1 MRNGN
6 PDDFELTTDRISKY
20 KEDGYIPFPSFL
32 NQSEVQECNQRIEN
46 YIKEIVPKIPGTEVF
61 YEDKNDKG
69 SLKQLQ
75 RMHEHDSW
83 FNELFNG
90 RPKRLA
96 EELLSTDVI
105 TKNLQYFNKP
115 PKIGNATPPHQDGYY
130 FKLDPPKALTMWLA
144 LNDADEENGCVRY
157 VIGSHLRGIREHALT
172 GTLGFSQGIS
182 DYGNEDDKTNEV
194 PVPASAGDLI
204 VHDSLTIH
212 LAGKNLSNDRPRRAI
227 GFIFY
232 SSEAKENS
240 LQVNEYKEK
249 LRDQQMGKI

>member
-1 MRNGN
+1 MRNDN
-6 PDDFELTTDRISKY
+6 PDYFELITDRISKY
-20 KEDGYIPFPSFL
+20 KEEGYIPFPSFL

-96 EELLSTDVI
+96 EELLGTDVI

-130 FKLDPPKALTMWLA
+130 FKIDPPKALTMWLA

-157 VIGSHLRGIREHALT
+157 VIGSHLKGIREHTLT